1 MRSSHNAVTLAVM
14 AAAAFSLGRAALAD
28 DVMRCGATLIMIGM
42 IAPEVIAKCGEPASK
57 EVEDVPIRVRHAN
70 GSTGTVGSTR
80 IEHWTYDLGYGQF
93 KRRLTFEEGKLT
105 AIEMLTHR

>member
-1 MRSSHNAVTLAVM
+1 MRSSHIAITLAVM
-14 AAAAFSLGRAALAD
+14 AAVGLGRTALAD
-28 DVMRCGATLIMIGM
+28 DVMRCGATLIMVGM
-42 IAPEVIAKCGEPASK
+42 IAPEVVAKCGEPASK
-57 EVEDVPIRVRHAN
+57 EIEDVPIRVRHAN